1 MRLKY
6 IVLLALPTAIFASDI
21 TMTHS
26 DFFHRVFNFSI
37 FAGLMYYLL
46 SNPIKSFFVDRK
58 SGIENQ
64 LVAIEKT
71 LQDTKKDK
79 EEALLKLEESKT
91 KALEIIETAHKEAK
105 LISQKIAQDNIEE
118 IKILDKS
125 FVEKCENESRRMNRE
140 LIDDVLNS
148 SITNNDIILETRKVV
163 ELVSK
168 KVA

>member
-6 IVLLALPTAIFASDI
+6 IVLLALPTAIFANDVTI
-21 TMTHS
+21 THS

-46 SNPIKSFFVDRK
+46 SNPIKTFFLDRK
-58 SGIENQ
+58 NGIENQ
-64 LVAIEKT
+64 LEEIEKR
-71 LQDTKKDK
+71 LEDTKKDK
-79 EEALLKLEESKT
+79 EEALLKLEESKL
-91 KALEIIETAHKEAK
+91 KALEIVETAKKEAK
-105 LISQKIAQDNIEE
+105 LISQKISQDNEDE

-125 FVEKCENESRRMNRE
+125 FIEKCENESRRMNRE
-140 LIDDVLNS
+140 VIDEVLNS
-148 SITNNDIILETRKVV
+148 SITNSDIALETKKVV

>member
-1 MRLKY
+1 MKLKY
-6 IVLLALPTAIFASDI
+6 IVLLALPTAIFASDVTI
-21 TMTHS
+21 IHS
-26 DFFHRVFNFSI
+26 DFFYRVFNFSI

-46 SNPIKSFFVDRK
+46 SNPIKTFFVDRK
-58 SGIENQ
+58 TGIENQ
-64 LVAIEKT
+64 LVEIERK
-71 LQDTKKDK
+71 LEDTKKEK
-79 EEALLKLEESKT
+79 EEALLKLEESKV

-105 LISQKIAQDNIEE
+105 LISQKIIQDNIDE

-140 LIDDVLNS
+140 VIDDVLNS
-148 SITNNDIILETRKVV
+148 SITNNDIALETKKVV